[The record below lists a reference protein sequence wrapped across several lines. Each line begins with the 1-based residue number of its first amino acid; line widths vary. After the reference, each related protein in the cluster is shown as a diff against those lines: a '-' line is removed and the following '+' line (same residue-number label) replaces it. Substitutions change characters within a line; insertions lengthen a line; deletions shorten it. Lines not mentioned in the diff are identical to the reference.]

1 MKKFWFAAVFAAGMA
16 CSTAGFA
23 QVPTQGNAMKM
34 VPVKDQVDME
44 LLTWNEIY
52 DKIHKEGKTTVVIV
66 TGGTE
71 QRGPQAVLGGHT
83 IMGHNKGVEVA
94 KKLGNALSGYTIPFS
109 LASGAEDHPGGAGLS
124 SDLFKAVNIAEIDN
138 MVKNGFKTIFIMGD
152 HGGGQNELKEVAAY
166 EDKIYAPKGIHVA
179 YISDFYS
186 KSHDDFDLY
195 CYEHHIPLNSHA
207 SVQDTSEM
215 MYFEPV
221 KGMYIRDVYKTMPF
235 DPGPEP
241 EAWKKQYDAKI
252 AAANNPQAAEGQ
264 RGGRGGNRG
273 AAAPPVVDANNPIWV
288 AIQGAPAGQRGG
300 GGDGEGGGGGRGG
313 RGANPN
319 APPRVNNGS
328 TGDPH
333 MSSKELGK
341 VYVNIVVNNAVN
353 EIHKYQAQWKSG
365 N

>member
-1 MKKFWFAAVFAAGMA
+1 
-16 CSTAGFA
+16 
-23 QVPTQGNAMKM
+23 
-34 VPVKDQVDME
+34 
-44 LLTWNEIY
+44 
-52 DKIHKEGKTTVVIV
+52 VIIV
-66 TGGTE
+66 NGGTE

-94 KKLGNALSGYTIPFS
+94 KKLGNALAGYTMPFS
-109 LASGAEDHPGGAGLS
+109 MASGDEVHPGGAGFS

-138 MVKNGFKTIFIMGD
+138 MVKNGFKYIFVMGD
-152 HGGGQNELKEVAAY
+152 HGGGQNEMKEVAAY
-166 EDKIYAPKGIHVA
+166 EDKKYAPKGVRVA

-195 CYEHHIPLNSHA
+195 CYEHKIPLNSHA

-215 MYFEPV
+215 LYLEPV
-221 KGMYIRDVYKTMPF
+221 KGMYVRDVYKTMPF
-235 DPGPEP
+235 DPGPNAED
-241 EAWKKQYDAKI
+241 WKKQYDAKMA
-252 AAANNPQAAEGQ
+252 AAANPAAAGQ
-264 RGGRGGNRG
+264 RGGRGGGGGRG
-273 AAAPPVVDANNPIWV
+273 AAAAPPVIDANNPIWV
-288 AIQGAPAGQRGG
+288 AIQGAPGGQRG

-313 RGANPN
+313 RGADPN

-333 MSSKELGK
+333 LSTKELGK

-353 EIHKYQAQWKSG
+353 EIHKVMEQWKSG